1 MEMEEEVWKKEGD
14 ITKGRIATQIVREE
28 KAKIRKFVRNH
39 GN

>member
-14 ITKGRIATQIVREE
+14 ITKGRIATQIDSKE
-28 KAKIRKFVRNH
+28 KAKIRKFFRNH